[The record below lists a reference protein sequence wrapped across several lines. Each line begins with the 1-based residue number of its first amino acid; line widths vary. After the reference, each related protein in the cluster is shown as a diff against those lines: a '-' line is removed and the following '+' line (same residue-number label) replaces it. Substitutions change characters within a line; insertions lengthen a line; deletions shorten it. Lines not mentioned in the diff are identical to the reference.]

1 MSAFHI
7 RTLQIEDAAQ
17 LLRFEIDNR
26 AWFERHIEPRGDAF
40 YSEAGVRAHIAEF
53 LDAFARGTRHPCVI
67 VDADG
72 AVIGRA
78 NLKEI
83 DHQAGAAE
91 VGYRIAASHA
101 GQGLATAAVRHLVA
115 LARAHWRLEHLHAY
129 VLNANLASARV
140 LEKCLFARAAAQ
152 EQDETNVTTYAF
164 QL

>member
-7 RTLQIEDAAQ
+7 RTLAKDDAAR
-17 LLRFEIDNR
+17 LLRFEFDNR

-53 LDAFARGTRHPCVI
+53 LDAFAAGTRHPCVI
-67 VDADG
+67 VDGDG

-83 DHQAGAAE
+83 DRQAGGAE

-101 GQGLATAAVRHLVA
+101 GQGLATAAVRHLMA
-115 LARAHWRLEHLHAY
+115 LAREQWRLERLVAY
-129 VLNANLASARV
+129 VLPANLASARV
-140 LEKCLFARAAAQ
+140 LEKCAFARAAM
-152 EQDETNVTTYAF
+152 QDDDAAITYAF
-164 QL
+164 SL